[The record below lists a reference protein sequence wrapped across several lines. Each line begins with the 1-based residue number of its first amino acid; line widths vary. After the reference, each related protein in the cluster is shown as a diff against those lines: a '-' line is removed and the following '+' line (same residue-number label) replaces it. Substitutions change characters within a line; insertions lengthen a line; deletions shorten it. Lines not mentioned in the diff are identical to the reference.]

1 VGGRERG
8 GAAAAGPDEE
18 VGLAARHLVV
28 DAVHVADEGAVAAA
42 GEHGAVAA
50 IEHGPGDAAGVFE
63 AAGEEEVLG
72 RNELLELPAE
82 LLGDGPGISVEEDC
96 DLLLGDRKA
105 LDVAV
110 HSVLTPAWRYVPVTA
125 L

>member
-1 VGGRERG
+1 FQAEDGIRDKLVTGVQTCALPICKLRERVAGPETQDAEAGELEAVGGRERG

-63 AAGEEEVLG
+63 AAGEEE
-72 RNELLELPAE
+72 
-82 LLGDGPGISVEEDC
+82 
-96 DLLLGDRKA
+96 
-105 LDVAV
+105 
-110 HSVLTPAWRYVPVTA
+110 
-125 L
+125 